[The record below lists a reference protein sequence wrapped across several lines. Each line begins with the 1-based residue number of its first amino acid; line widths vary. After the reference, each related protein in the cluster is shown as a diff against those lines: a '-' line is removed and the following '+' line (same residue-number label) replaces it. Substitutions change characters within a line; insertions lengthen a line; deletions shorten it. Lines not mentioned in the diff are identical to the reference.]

1 MPSSLSPKFGRKSTL
16 IICLALAAAGAV
28 RGIAQTSDQQHQEQ
42 QEERKQQQEQ
52 QRLQQQR
59 IERLPEAVRNNPHAL
74 AHLGENHFGLNTEE
88 TFRKPAIYGTLVQPA
103 EVPTGVEFTVRNP
116 AFVTGVPS
124 TLFGLQAQDANL
136 QTAVTAGLNCVAWY
150 PYANRTEIFNKC
162 PNTTLN
168 VSVVHSDGTF
178 DSPNYVVQQG
188 WVRNDGTDGGNL
200 ILGPGVIEV
209 RGCQW
214 PFRPMFDQDG
224 GGGCTL

>member
-1 MPSSLSPKFGRKSTL
+1 MPPSFEAKLGQKSTL
-16 IICLALAAAGAV
+16 IICLVLVAAGAV
-28 RGIAQTSDQQHQEQ
+28 RGFAQTSYPQQQEQ

-52 QRLQQQR
+52 KRLQQER
-59 IERLPEAVRNNPHAL
+59 MRLPEAVRNNPHAL

-88 TFRKPAIYGTLVQPA
+88 TFRKPAIYGTLIQPA

-150 PYANRTEIFNKC
+150 PYVNRTEIFNKC

-168 VSVVHSDGTF
+168 VSVVHSDGAF
-178 DSPNYVVQQG
+178 DSPNYVMQQD

-214 PFRPMFDQDG
+214 PFRPIFDQDG